1 MLRIPQSRNK
11 GKEMS
16 CWQWCQDKG
25 SHGRLGQM
33 GELGQVQMRTL
44 RWWVTNMNLEL
55 DLGDSSESVI

>member
-1 MLRIPQSRNK
+1 
-11 GKEMS
+11 
-16 CWQWCQDKG
+16 
-25 SHGRLGQM
+25 M